1 MQLYDKKSILI
12 DLKKHKSFLDK
23 NIEKY
28 IKTLDA
34 PKEIKNIMVYAVLGG
49 GKRIRPFLLAEI
61 AKLYGISSSVYKY
74 PCMAVELAHCFSLV
88 YDDLPCMDNDDL
100 RRGKATVH
108 KAFNEANALLG
119 GASLLVYS
127 FKLLSLN
134 SFNINIEDKLKIINN
149 FSDVTGAEGVLSGQY
164 LDLLAENKKFKLT
177 LNNFKEIQKKK
188 TSLLIA
194 FCTLTGAIIGN
205 ATKKEQKEMFDV
217 GLLIGSL
224 FQIQDDILDQEG
236 NEEEMGKKVHKDKDL
251 NKATIIRLKDIN
263 YAKKEVINVGSK
275 IKKKLSLINKNTKKL
290 IKLTNFLMH
299 RTS

>member
-12 DLKKHKSFLDK
+12 DLKKHKTFLDK

-49 GKRIRPFLLAEI
+49 GKRIRPFLLAET

-134 SFNINIEDKLKIINN
+134 SFKINIEDKLKIVNK

-194 FCTLTGAIIGN
+194 FSTLTGAIIGN
-205 ATKKEQKEMFDV
+205 ATKKEQKDMFDI

-236 NEEEMGKKVHKDKDL
+236 NEEEMGKKARKDKDL

-263 YAKKEVINVGSK
+263 YAKKEVIKVGSK
-275 IKKKLSLINKNTKKL
+275 IKKKLLLIDKNTEKL

>member
-34 PKEIKNIMVYAVLGG
+34 PKEIKNIMIYAVLGG

-205 ATKKEQKEMFDV
+205 ATKKEQKDMFDI

-236 NEEEMGKKVHKDKDL
+236 NEEEMGKKVRKDKDL

-263 YAKKEVINVGSK
+263 YAKKEVIKVGSK
-275 IKKKLSLINKNTKKL
+275 IKKKLLLINKNTEKL

>member
-34 PKEIKNIMVYAVLGG
+34 PKEIKKIMVYAVLGG
-49 GKRIRPFLLAEI
+49 GKRIRPFLLAET

-134 SFNINIEDKLKIINN
+134 SFKINIEDKLKIINN

-164 LDLLAENKKFKLT
+164 LDLLAENKKFRLT

-194 FCTLTGAIIGN
+194 FSTLTGAILGN
-205 ATKKEQKEMFDV
+205 ATRKEQKDMFDI

-236 NEEEMGKKVHKDKDL
+236 TEEEMGKKVRKDKDL

-263 YAKKEVINVGSK
+263 YAKKEVIKVGSK
-275 IKKKLSLINKNTKKL
+275 IKKKLLLINKNTEKL
-290 IKLTNFLMH
+290 INLTNFLMH

>member
-1 MQLYDKKSILI
+1 MQLYDKKSILG
-12 DLKKHKSFLDK
+12 DLKKHKNFLDK
-23 NIEKY
+23 NIERY
-28 IKTLDA
+28 IKSLDA
-34 PKEIKNIMVYAVLGG
+34 PKEIKKIMAYSVLGG
-49 GKRIRPFLLAEI
+49 GKRIRPFLLAET
-61 AKLYGISSSVYKY
+61 AKLYGVSSRIYKY
-74 PCMAVELAHCFSLV
+74 PCMSVELAHCFSLV

-134 SFNINIEDKLKIINN
+134 AFKINIEDKLKVINS
-149 FSDVTGAEGVLSGQY
+149 FSDVTGAEGVLAGQY
-164 LDLLAENKKFKLT
+164 LDLLAENKRFRLT

-194 FCTLTGAIIGN
+194 FCTLTGAIIGK
-205 ATKKEQKEMFDV
+205 ATKKEQKEMFDI
-217 GLLIGSL
+217 GLLIGTL

-236 NEEEMGKKVHKDKDL
+236 NEEEMGKKVRKDKDL

-263 YAKKEVINVGSK
+263 YAKKEVIKVGSK
-275 IKKKLSLINKNTKKL
+275 IKKKLLLINKNTEKL
-290 IKLTNFLMH
+290 IELTNFLMH
-299 RTS
+299 RSS

>member
-28 IKTLDA
+28 IKALDA

-49 GKRIRPFLLAEI
+49 GKRIRPFLLAET

-74 PCMAVELAHCFSLV
+74 PCMAVELAHSFSLV

-134 SFNINIEDKLKIINN
+134 SFKIKIEDKLKIINS

-164 LDLLAENKKFKLT
+164 LDLLAENKKFRLT
-177 LNNFKEIQKKK
+177 LKNFKEIQKKK

-194 FCTLTGAIIGN
+194 FSTLTGAIIGN
-205 ATKKEQKEMFDV
+205 ATKKEQKDMFDI

-236 NEEEMGKKVHKDKDL
+236 DEEEMGKKVRKDKDL

-263 YAKKEVINVGSK
+263 YAKKEVIKVGSK
-275 IKKKLSLINKNTKKL
+275 IKKKLLLINKNTEKL

>member
-1 MQLYDKKSILI
+1 MQLYEKKFILI

-49 GKRIRPFLLAEI
+49 GKRIRPFLLAET

-164 LDLLAENKKFKLT
+164 LDLLAENKKFRLT

-205 ATKKEQKEMFDV
+205 ATKKEQKDMFDI

-236 NEEEMGKKVHKDKDL
+236 NEEEMGKKVRKDKGL

-263 YAKKEVINVGSK
+263 YAKKEVIKVGSK
-275 IKKKLSLINKNTKKL
+275 IKKKLLLINKNTEKL
-290 IKLTNFLMH
+290 IKLTNFLMC

>member
-12 DLKKHKSFLDK
+12 DLKKHKRFLDR

-49 GKRIRPFLLAEI
+49 GKRIRPFLLAET

-134 SFNINIEDKLKIINN
+134 SFKINIEDKLKIINN

-164 LDLLAENKKFKLT
+164 LDLLAENKKFRLT

-205 ATKKEQKEMFDV
+205 ATKKEQKDMFDI
-217 GLLIGSL
+217 GLLIGAL

-236 NEEEMGKKVHKDKDL
+236 NEEEMGKKVRKDKDL

-263 YAKKEVINVGSK
+263 YAKKEVIKVGSK
-275 IKKKLSLINKNTKKL
+275 IKKKLLLINKNTEKL

>member
-1 MQLYDKKSILI
+1 MQLNEKKSILI

-23 NIEKY
+23 NIQRY

-34 PKEIKNIMVYAVLGG
+34 PKEIKNIMIYAVLGG
-49 GKRIRPFLLAEI
+49 GKRIRPFLLAET

-100 RRGKATVH
+100 RRGRATVH

-205 ATKKEQKEMFDV
+205 ATKKEQKDMFDI

-236 NEEEMGKKVHKDKDL
+236 NEEEMGKKVRKDKGL

-263 YAKKEVINVGSK
+263 YAKKEVIKVGSK
-275 IKKKLSLINKNTKKL
+275 IKKKLLLINKNTEKL